1 MAHIKKSFLKMKRDH
16 NICLILNFSNLKYFS
31 KLSVLVFPVVQTVKN
46 LSAVQE
52 TRVWSLGREDPLEK
66 GMATHPSI
74 LAWRLPWTEE
84 PGGCSPSGRRE
95 SDRTERLTL
104 LLPIYLMD
112 VGSATPSVHSVL
124 ISKLLLPLV
133 VPLGESIGFLVV
145 PPA

>member
-1 MAHIKKSFLKMKRDH
+1 MGKQWQTLFLGAPKSLQMVTAAMKIKDA
-16 NICLILNFSNLKYFS
+16 CLLLGRKVMSNLDSLSEKEMAPHS
-31 KLSVLVFPVVQTVKN
+31 STLAWKLS
-46 LSAVQE
+46 
-52 TRVWSLGREDPLEK
+52 
-66 GMATHPSI
+66 
-74 LAWRLPWTEE
+74 WTEE